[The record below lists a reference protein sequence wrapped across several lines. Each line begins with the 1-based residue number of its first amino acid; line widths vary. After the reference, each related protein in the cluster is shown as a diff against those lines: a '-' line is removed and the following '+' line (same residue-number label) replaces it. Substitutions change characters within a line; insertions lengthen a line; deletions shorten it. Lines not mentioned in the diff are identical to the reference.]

1 MKNNKW
7 FPNDEWFSDGGD
19 GEGRPPKRPNLP
31 FRVSKPLILLI
42 LLVGMVIV
50 VLPAFADFYTD
61 LIWFRARGLS
71 GVFWVRLIPQWILFL
86 ITSTVAFIMLW
97 FNYGRAAKISRP
109 LINPDVQRFI
119 GTRLGT
125 ILVLVV
131 AGVFA
136 IGNGLAARGNW
147 GLVLRFIH
155 GTTFGH
161 SDPLFGHDV
170 GFYVFTLPFVSFLQ
184 SWLLNILILCLLGS
198 ALVYVA
204 AILPTIQQERRFP
217 IPRQAQVHLT
227 LLGFIIILTWAA
239 GYWIQRY
246 YLLYSSRGVA
256 FGASYTDVHADLLAL
271 NVMTILTVVVALLL
285 LLSIFR
291 SKTWKF
297 SIGLVILLLA
307 TNVVL
312 RGFYP
317 GLIQKYVVEPNEFSK
332 EKPYIEYNIQAT
344 LDAYGL
350 SNLETR
356 TIVPDEEVTSSHI
369 RNNSDTV
376 KNIRLWDYS
385 PLLRT
390 FKQLQEIRSYYD
402 FVDVDIDR
410 YTFGDDYR
418 QVILAPR
425 ELELRELQNP
435 TWVNMHLEF
444 THGYGIV
451 MNPVN
456 EIGSSGLPV
465 LWVKDI
471 PPKISVPLTID
482 RPEIYYGEKPSSYVF
497 VKTTVKEFDY
507 PMGESNMRTTYQGKG
522 GVSIGSIWRR
532 LLFTASLGDT
542 KILFTNVFTPESK
555 ILLYRNIRERLH
567 HVAPFLLYDS
577 DPYLTVLDGRLVWIQ
592 DAYTVT
598 DRYPYSE
605 PVSISGSTEF
615 RKINYIRNSVKA
627 TVDAYDGSM
636 AFYITD
642 QDDPLIKTWS
652 SIFED
657 LFRPMSEMPEI
668 MKPHLRYPKGL
679 FEIQSEIFRTYHMD
693 DPNTFY
699 NKEDVWEVSSR
710 GDRTARLDA
719 YYVIM
724 RLNSEEKAEFM
735 LISPFMPI
743 GRDNM
748 ISWMAGRCDGE
759 NYGELL
765 VYQFPKQKLIYGP
778 SQIEALTDQNPE
790 ISAQLSLWSQRGS
803 DVIRGHML
811 VIPVENALLYVQPL
825 YLKAETSDLPE
836 LKRVIVSTGGR
847 VVWGETL
854 QIALQRLVG
863 QYLPGEDKPVEEME
877 GLRVYTGEEDVQDLA
892 RIAQEHWEA
901 AQEALKTADWETY
914 GQEMAELEQVLKK
927 LLETTGEIE
936 LPERAP
942 VRETGTGEDNI

>member
-1 MKNNKW
+1 MKNKW
-7 FPNDEWFSDGGD
+7 FPNDEWFSDGAD
-19 GEGRPPKRPNLP
+19 GEGRPPKRPNFP
-31 FRVSKPLILLI
+31 FRINKPLILLI
-42 LLVGMVIV
+42 LLVGIVIV

-71 GVFWVRLIPQWILFL
+71 EVFWVRLLPQWIIFL
-86 ITSTVAFIMLW
+86 ITGAVAFILLW
-97 FNYGRAAKISRP
+97 LNYGRAAKISRP

-119 GTRLGT
+119 GTRFGT
-125 ILVLVV
+125 ILVLAV
-131 AGVFA
+131 AGIFA

-147 GLVLRFIH
+147 AMVLRFIN
-155 GTTFGH
+155 GSPFGH
-161 SDPLFGHDV
+161 VDSLFGHDV
-170 GFYVFTLPFVSFLQ
+170 GFYVFTLPFIAFLQ

-198 ALVYVA
+198 SVIYVA
-204 AILPTIQQERRFP
+204 AVLPSIQQERRFP
-217 IPRQAQVHLT
+217 IPRPAQIHLT
-227 LLGFIIILTWAA
+227 LLGFFIILTWAA

-271 NVMTILTVVVALLL
+271 NVMAILTVVVALLL
-285 LLSIFR
+285 LVSIFR

-297 SIGLVILLLA
+297 SIGLVVLLLA
-307 TNVVL
+307 TNMIL
-312 RGFYP
+312 RGLYP
-317 GLIQKYVVEPNEFSK
+317 GIIQKYVVEPNEFSK
-332 EKPYIEYNIQAT
+332 ERPYIEHNIQAT

-350 SNLETR
+350 SDLKTR
-356 TIVPDEEVTSSHI
+356 TMVPDDEITSAHI
-369 RNNSDTV
+369 QNNPETIR
-376 KNIRLWDYS
+376 NIRLWDYS

-410 YTFGDDYR
+410 YALGDEYR
-418 QVILAPR
+418 QVILSAR
-425 ELELRELQNP
+425 ELDLKALQNP

-456 EIGSSGLPV
+456 EIGPSGLPV
-465 LWVKDI
+465 LWIRDL
-471 PPKISVPLTID
+471 PPKISVPLEIE

-577 DPYLTVLDGRLVWIQ
+577 DPYLTVMDGRLVWIL

-605 PVSISGSTEF
+605 LVSITGNTEF
-615 RKINYIRNSVKA
+615 KKINYIRNSVKA

-636 AFYITD
+636 AFYVTD
-642 QDDPLIKTWS
+642 PEDPMIQTWS
-652 SIFED
+652 KIFSG
-657 LFRPMSEMPEI
+657 LFKPMTDMPET
-668 MKPHLRYPKGL
+668 MRAHLRYPKGL

-748 ISWMAGRCDGE
+748 IAWIAGRCDGD

-811 VIPVENALLYVQPL
+811 VIPIENALLYVQPL
-825 YLKAETSDLPE
+825 YLRAETSDLPE

-863 QYLPGEDKPVEEME
+863 QYLPGEEEPVEKVE
-877 GLRVYTGEEDVQDLA
+877 GMRIYTGQEDVRDLA
-892 RIAQEHWEA
+892 RIAEEHWEA
-901 AQEALKTADWETY
+901 AQEALKIADWESY
-914 GQEMAELEQVLKK
+914 GQEMEQLEQVLKQ
-927 LLETTGEIE
+927 LLETTKERE
-936 LPERAP
+936 LPETVP
-942 VRETGTGEDNI
+942 VETRGTEEDQL